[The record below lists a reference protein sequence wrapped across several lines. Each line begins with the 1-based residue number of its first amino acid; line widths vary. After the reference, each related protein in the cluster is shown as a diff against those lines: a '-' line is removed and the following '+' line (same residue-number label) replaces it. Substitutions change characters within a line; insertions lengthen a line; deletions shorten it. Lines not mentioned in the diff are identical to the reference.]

1 VKILF
6 LTQTFPRFPVDTSGP
21 FIRDL
26 ARGLTGHGD
35 EVTVLT
41 PHAEGVAERWM
52 DGDVEVRSF
61 RYAPEKSEVLGYGR
75 SLSADENVRWRA
87 GLVTPLYLWGARRAV
102 ARRLDE
108 TPFDVLQG
116 HWVVPNGLIAASFS
130 SRLTVGTGL
139 HGSDVF
145 MAERGAVRGLVG
157 RALERCH
164 FLTGCSPE
172 LVDRVCALGFPRQ
185 RAAVI
190 PYGVDVETF
199 SPGAEGR
206 ETWRRQLG
214 IAAGDVMLLSV
225 GRMVSKKGYQNL
237 LPLLPQ
243 LLESRPELHVVLAG
257 AGDLLDDFRR
267 QTEPWRDRVHLPGLV
282 MRDTLPDLYRA
293 ADLFVLPAVHDA
305 KGNVD
310 GLPNV
315 ILEAMASG
323 LPVVA
328 SGISGIPLAI
338 RDGDE
343 GLLVEEGRPDLLA
356 AALHELIADPPRRRA
371 MGERARAKAASELT
385 WRCVAARYRQAYEDG
400 LEAAARVRDAA

>member
-41 PHAEGVAERWM
+41 PHAEGVAETWA
-52 DGDVEVRSF
+52 DGDVRVRSF

-102 ARRLDE
+102 ANLLDE
-108 TPFDVLQG
+108 DSFDIVQG
-116 HWVVPNGLIAASFS
+116 HWVVPNGLIAATFS
-130 SRLTVGTGL
+130 RRLAVGVGL

-145 MAERGAVRGLVG
+145 MAERGGVRKWVG
-157 RALERCH
+157 HALGRCH

-172 LVDRVCALGFPRQ
+172 LVDRACALGFPRE

-190 PYGVDVETF
+190 PYGVDIETF
-199 SPGAEGR
+199 HPGPQGR
-206 ETWRRQLG
+206 EAWRRQLG
-214 IAAGDVMLLSV
+214 IPPAGVVLLSV
-225 GRMVSKKGYQNL
+225 GRMVSKKGYQVL
-237 LPLLPQ
+237 LPLLPE
-243 LLESRPELHVVLAG
+243 LLASQPELHVVLAG

-267 QTEPWRDRVHLPGLV
+267 QSEPWRHRVHLPGIV
-282 MRDTLPDLYRA
+282 MRDALPDLYRA

-328 SGISGIPLAI
+328 SRISGIPLAI
-338 RDGDE
+338 CDGRE
-343 GLLVEEGRPDLLA
+343 GRLVEEGESAALA
-356 AALHELIADPPRRRA
+356 AALSELIADPFRCRT
-371 MGERARAKAASELT
+371 MGESARSRAESELT
-385 WRCVAARYRQAYEDG
+385 WHTVAGQYRQAYEEG
-400 LEAAARVRDAA
+400 LQAAARVRDAA